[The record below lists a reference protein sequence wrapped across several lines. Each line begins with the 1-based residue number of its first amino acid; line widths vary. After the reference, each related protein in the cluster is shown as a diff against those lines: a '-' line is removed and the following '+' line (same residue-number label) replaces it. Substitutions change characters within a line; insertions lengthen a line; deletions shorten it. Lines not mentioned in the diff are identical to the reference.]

1 MNAENEFGNEEDDD
15 LIIDLTDVVEVRTE
29 VNEFDDLGKDM
40 EDLGTLVSEITGHKV
55 LSDMSPEER
64 DLAEWSSLSPGR
76 LEAAVEKAVDKLFQ
90 NKIEARIMA
99 LFEIA
104 VKKEIGKISELI
116 RDQTRKPG

>member
-1 MNAENEFGNEEDDD
+1 MNAENEFGNDEDDD
-15 LIIDLTDVVEVRTE
+15 LIIELTDVVEVRTE

-55 LSDMSPEER
+55 LSDMSPEGP

-76 LEAAVEKAVDKLFQ
+76 LDAAVEKAVDKLFQ
-90 NKIEARIMA
+90 DKIEARIMA
-99 LFEIA
+99 LFEAA
-104 VKKEIGKISELI
+104 VKKEIDKISELI